1 MINLFY
7 SSRHWTVLYKNKE
20 YKALNQFYKA
30 LTYVNEMFYK
40 PNQLTINA
48 IQEEAQNSDY
58 GSGTF
63 QLNSKSVRFR
73 VAKITPN
80 KIGQFVAFWEKDED
94 NKNQPFSHE
103 KATDLLVINTFTS
116 NNNFGQFVFPKE
128 VLVKQNI
135 LKTATTKGKMAIRV
149 YPRWE
154 NPSSKQAIET
164 QKWQLAYFV
173 ETNNTNSFPAQ
184 ELLKLYS
191 N

>member
-1 MINLFY
+1 MN
-7 SSRHWTVLYKNKE
+7 E
-20 YKALNQFYKA
+20 FYKT
-30 LTYVNEMFYK
+30 LTYVNKVIYE
-40 PNQLTINA
+40 PNHLTISA
-48 IQEEAQNSDY
+48 IQEETQNSDY
-58 GSGTF
+58 GAGMF

-80 KIGQFVAFWEKDED
+80 KIGQFVSFWEKDGD
-94 NKNQPFSHE
+94 DKNQAFSYE

-135 LKTATTKGKMAIRV
+135 FKTSDTKGKMAIRV

-154 NPSSKQAIET
+154 NPSSKHAIKT
-164 QKWQLAYFV
+164 QNWQLEYFI
-173 ETNNTNSFPAQ
+173 EISNTNSYPVQ
-184 ELLKLYS
+184 ELLKLYL